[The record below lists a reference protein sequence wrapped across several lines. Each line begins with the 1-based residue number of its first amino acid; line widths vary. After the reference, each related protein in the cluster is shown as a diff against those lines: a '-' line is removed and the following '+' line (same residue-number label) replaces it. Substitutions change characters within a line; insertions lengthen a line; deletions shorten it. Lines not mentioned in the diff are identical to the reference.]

1 METTQIVKALR
12 VCADPGADCESC
24 PYFTVAHCFRA
35 AMLDAADRLK
45 KLNKEESQN
54 ERRKQP

>member
-45 KLNKEESQN
+45 KLNKEESQ
-54 ERRKQP
+54 K

>member
-1 METTQIVKALR
+1 METAQIVKALR

-35 AMLDAADRLK
+35 AMLDAADRL
-45 KLNKEESQN
+45 
-54 ERRKQP
+54 ERRKAQAAEKAEVM